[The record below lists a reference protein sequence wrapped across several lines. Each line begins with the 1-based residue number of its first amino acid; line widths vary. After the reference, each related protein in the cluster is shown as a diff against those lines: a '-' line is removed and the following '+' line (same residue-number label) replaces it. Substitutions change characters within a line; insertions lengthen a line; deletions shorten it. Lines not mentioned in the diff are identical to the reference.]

1 MRKYFFLH
9 DQFTGAIG
17 EKEHSQ
23 SIIYPAKLSTERK
36 SRIKTPEK
44 VE

>member
-9 DQFTGAIG
+9 NQFTGAIG

-23 SIIYPAKLSTERK
+23 SIIYPAKLS
-36 SRIKTPEK
+36 IKNKGKMKTR
-44 VE
+44 